1 MFPTNA
7 FFGAGDELGA
17 TAVTEELVRP
27 ETCFSPERLVA
38 ANIHP
43 DTGLAT
49 DYLNHFNEVV
59 MLIDMLPM
67 MPDCAPDVV
76 AWQPRSYV
84 EHFRQ
89 SHFKERDL
97 AIAAYEASDPERR
110 RVFDDTVLRLDAT
123 MADLQR
129 MIIDAPMDALPIE
142 QLTDLSEMR
151 LKPLL
156 AHAMGLINGAPV
168 RTMVTEDTGDAQSA
182 VDALFG

>member
-1 MFPTNA
+1 MR
-7 FFGAGDELGA
+7 GK
-17 TAVTEELVRP
+17 AVTAELERP
-27 ETCFSPERLVA
+27 GADFSRDRLVA

-43 DTGLAT
+43 DTWLAT

-76 AWQPRSYV
+76 EWEPRSYV
-84 EHFRQ
+84 DHFRL

-97 AIAAYEASDPERR
+97 AIAAYEAADPERR
-110 RVFDDTVLRLDAT
+110 RVFENTIARIDSS

-129 MIIDAPMDALPIE
+129 MITESPMDALPLE
-142 QLTDLSEMR
+142 TLSDLSEMR
-151 LKPLL
+151 IKPLL
-156 AHAMGLINGAPV
+156 AHAMGLINGSPV
-168 RTMVTEDTGDAQSA
+168 EEMVTEDTGDAQSA